1 MNNEKLKARDFFHS
15 LKYDEQIDKA
25 MSGQLMRW
33 ELPSYLQRRA
43 EQLTQIVNF
52 AIKDINVLSPELVR
66 LIDTSGSD
74 ISDELWY
81 EWSFTLQDDRT
92 SMGRGFYIDIREGSP
107 KVLACFIQKY
117 AENLLDLSAEIELM
131 NW

>member
-1 MNNEKLKARDFFHS
+1 MSNDKRKARDFFHS

-25 MSGQLMRW
+25 MSGQLTRW

-43 EQLTQIVNF
+43 DQLTQLANLTL
-52 AIKDINVLSPELVR
+52 KDINVISPDSVR
-66 LIDTSGSD
+66 LIDTSDSD
-74 ISDELWY
+74 IPDEWWY

-92 SMGRGFYIDIREGSP
+92 SLGKGFYIDVREGSP
-107 KVLACFIQKY
+107 KVLAHFIQQY
-117 AENLLDLSAEIELM
+117 AENLLDLSGEIELM